1 MMLFQ
6 LMMQMLNPSLF
17 HMIKDQIAEK
27 DPRRICKILVG
38 HFVGH
43 KQHHIENAK
52 QILES
57 HILNADEITLS
68 ISLRREKIQAFENAQ
83 ESVTTEPYK
92 LGLLKKMNSRIQI
105 MNSPSYISLQYFL
118 DPHS

>member
-17 HMIKDQIAEK
+17 HMIKDRIAEK

-43 KQHHIENAK
+43 KQHCIENAK

-68 ISLRREKIQAFENAQ
+68 ISLRRENRDIFLLFSNSSKID
-83 ESVTTEPYK
+83 SV
-92 LGLLKKMNSRIQI
+92 
-105 MNSPSYISLQYFL
+105 SL
-118 DPHS
+118 